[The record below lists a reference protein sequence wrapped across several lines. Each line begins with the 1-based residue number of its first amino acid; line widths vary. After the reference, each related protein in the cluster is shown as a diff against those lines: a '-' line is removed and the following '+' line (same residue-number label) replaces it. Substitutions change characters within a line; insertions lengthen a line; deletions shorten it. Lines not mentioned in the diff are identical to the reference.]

1 MGATPEA
8 AASWV
13 ETGLRKTLVNGI
25 SVFGGE
31 TIPRLCGWLKAEIPV
46 LLGNQS

>member
-1 MGATPEA
+1 VGASPEA
-8 AASWV
+8 AASRV
-13 ETGLRKTLVNGI
+13 ETGLRKTLVNSM

-31 TIPRLCGWLKAEIPV
+31 TVSLLCGWLMAEIPV